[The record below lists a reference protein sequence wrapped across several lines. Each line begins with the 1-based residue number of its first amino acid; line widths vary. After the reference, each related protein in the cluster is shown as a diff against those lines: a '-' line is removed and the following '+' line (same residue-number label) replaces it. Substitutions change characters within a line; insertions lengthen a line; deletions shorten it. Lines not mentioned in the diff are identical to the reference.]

1 VALQKSGIS
10 ALHFESLD
18 STNAE
23 ALRQLALGTEGPLW
37 IVADEQTEGRGRAGR
52 RWQSPKGNLYAT
64 LGFRPGVAA
73 SIATQLSF
81 VAALA
86 AFDAIASQLP
96 VERHSGLHLKW
107 PNDVLLGGAK
117 IAGILIESIAG
128 PKGNGL
134 AAAIGIGI
142 NVGLAPQYTG
152 RPVAA
157 LGLDPGARTAV
168 FETLARAFAAW
179 LARWDEGRGFAG
191 IRDAWLARAH
201 VIGEPLNVSLN
212 GSSIRGRFHGL
223 DERGALQ
230 LETDAGS
237 VITVSAGD
245 IYPAPMSD

>member
-1 VALQKSGIS
+1 MALQKS
-10 ALHFESLD
+10 AFRVLHFESLD

-23 ALRQLALGTEGPLW
+23 ALRQFGSGAEVPFW
-37 IVADEQTEGRGRAGR
+37 IVADEQSEGRGRGGR

-64 LGFRPGVAA
+64 LGFRPGVSA

-86 AFDAIASQLP
+86 AFDAIASHLP
-96 VERHSGLHLKW
+96 VEQHSGLHLKW
-107 PNDVLLGGAK
+107 PNDVLLSGAK
-117 IAGILIESIAG
+117 IAGILIESITG
-128 PKGNGL
+128 PKGTGL

-142 NVGLAPQYTG
+142 NVSLAPQYTG

-157 LGLDPGARTAV
+157 LGADPRARTAV
-168 FETLARAFAAW
+168 FEALARAFETW

-191 IRDAWLARAH
+191 IREAWLARAH

-212 GSSIRGRFHGL
+212 GSSIGGRFHGL

-230 LETDAGS
+230 LETDAGV
-237 VITVSAGD
+237 VIAVSAGD
-245 IYPAPMSD
+245 IYPAPRAD